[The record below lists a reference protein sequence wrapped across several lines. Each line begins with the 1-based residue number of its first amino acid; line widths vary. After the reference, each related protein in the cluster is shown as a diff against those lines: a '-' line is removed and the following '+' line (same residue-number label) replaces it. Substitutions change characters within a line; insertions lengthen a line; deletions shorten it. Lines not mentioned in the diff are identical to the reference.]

1 MTEYV
6 DVRLADEK
14 FLQEL
19 QNLTVRSISLV
30 RESIAA
36 GRIHLEP
43 DNGLLQELQNY
54 EPPTCPT
61 CGKSSVTVYCTPLPD
76 TEVRLLLRATGRSAY
91 AGPCHRVNI
100 GVDSPDETV

>member
-6 DVRLADEK
+6 DVRLADAK

-19 QNLTVRSISLV
+19 Q
-30 RESIAA
+30 
-36 GRIHLEP
+36 
-43 DNGLLQELQNY
+43 ELQND
-54 EPPTCPT
+54 PPTCPT
-61 CGKSSVTVYCTPLPD
+61 CGKSSVTVYCTPLSD